1 MLMSNQIV
9 SKGDFAKLCN
19 VSPGRVTQWIT
30 EGKIS
35 GDAIVGEGR
44 SAKIDAALAQKQIGL
59 RRDVV
64 QSLGN
69 GLKTRLSPSSAK
81 RGEAAKPDLSDE
93 INEETKR
100 QRLEGIRRQ
109 NRREAEEELA
119 RQGRYIEATGARRE
133 MNRIAEE
140 LVRVFEGALP
150 EFATA
155 IASEF
160 KIEQRD
166 VLHLLRDQFRK
177 VRTKAA
183 GKARQAAADKP
194 ALVSDGVED
203 PEEA

>member
-1 MLMSNQIV
+1 MLMANQIV

-35 GDAIVGEGR
+35 GEAIVGEGR
-44 SAKIDAALAQKQIGL
+44 SAKINAGIAQQQIEL
-59 RRDVV
+59 RRDVS
-64 QSLGN
+64 QATGN
-69 GLKTRLSPSSAK
+69 GLKTRLRPSAGRQDEPS
-81 RGEAAKPDLSDE
+81 KPDLTDE
-93 INEETKR
+93 INEE
-100 QRLEGIRRQ
+100 IRRQ
-109 NRREAEEELA
+109 KLESMRRANRREAEEELA
-119 RQGRYIEATGARRE
+119 RQGRYVEAAGARRE
-133 MNRIAEE
+133 MARIAEE

-155 IASEF
+155 ISSEF

-183 GKARQAAADKP
+183 GKAKQAAAEKP
-194 ALVSDGVED
+194 ALVSDGVGD

>member
-1 MLMSNQIV
+1 MLMANQIV

-30 EGKIS
+30 EGKIT
-35 GDAIVGEGR
+35 GEAIVGEGR
-44 SAKIDAALAQKQIGL
+44 SAKINAGIAQRQVGL
-59 RRDVV
+59 RRDIG
-64 QSLGN
+64 QSTGN
-69 GLKTRLSPSSAK
+69 GLATRLTPRAAK
-81 RGEAAKPDLSDE
+81 REDASKPDLTDE
-93 INEETKR
+93 ITEE
-100 QRLEGIRRQ
+100 IRRQ
-109 NRREAEEELA
+109 KLESIRRVNRREAEEELA
-119 RQGRYIEATGARRE
+119 RQGRYIEAAGARRE
-133 MNRIAEE
+133 MARIAEE

-155 IASEF
+155 IAGEF

-183 GKARQAAADKP
+183 GKARQAAAEKP
-194 ALVSDGVED
+194 ALVSDGVAD

>member
-1 MLMSNQIV
+1 MLMANQIV

-35 GDAIVGEGR
+35 GEAIVGEGR
-44 SAKIDAALAQKQIGL
+44 SAKINAALAQKQIGL
-59 RRDVV
+59 RRDVG

-69 GLKTRLSPSSAK
+69 GLKTRLSSGSAK
-81 RGEAAKPDLSDE
+81 RTEASKPDLSDE
-93 INEETKR
+93 INEEIKR

-119 RQGRYIEATGARRE
+119 RQGRYVEAAGARRE
-133 MNRIAEE
+133 MARIAEE

-155 IASEF
+155 IAAEF

-183 GKARQAAADKP
+183 GKAKHAAAEKP
-194 ALVSDGVED
+194 ALVSDGVGD
-203 PEEA
+203 PGEA